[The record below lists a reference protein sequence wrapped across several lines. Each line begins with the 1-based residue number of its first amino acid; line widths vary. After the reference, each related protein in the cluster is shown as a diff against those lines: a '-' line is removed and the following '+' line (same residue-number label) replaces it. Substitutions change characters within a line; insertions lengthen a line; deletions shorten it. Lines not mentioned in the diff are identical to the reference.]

1 MSAICQP
8 SSGLTCTALMMMT
21 MVMMAIYD
29 DNDDES
35 SYMRP
40 WCSHR
45 FGEEAMWSSWRIEGT
60 L

>member
-1 MSAICQP
+1 MSAF
-8 SSGLTCTALMMMT
+8 LRFNLHD
-21 MVMMAIYD
+21 VDDD
-29 DNDDES
+29 DNDDYGVDDDDNDES

-45 FGEEAMWSSWRIEGT
+45 FGEEAMWSSLRREGT

>member
-1 MSAICQP
+1 MSAFLRFNLH
-8 SSGLTCTALMMMT
+8 S
-21 MVMMAIYD
+21 VD
-29 DNDDES
+29 DDDDDDES

>member
-1 MSAICQP
+1 MSAFLRFNLH
-8 SSGLTCTALMMMT
+8 SVDDDDDG
-21 MVMMAIYD
+21 D
-29 DNDDES
+29 DGDNDDES

>member
-1 MSAICQP
+1 MSAFVRFNLH
-8 SSGLTCTALMMMT
+8 S
-21 MVMMAIYD
+21 VDDD
-29 DNDDES
+29 DNVDDGVDDDDDNDES